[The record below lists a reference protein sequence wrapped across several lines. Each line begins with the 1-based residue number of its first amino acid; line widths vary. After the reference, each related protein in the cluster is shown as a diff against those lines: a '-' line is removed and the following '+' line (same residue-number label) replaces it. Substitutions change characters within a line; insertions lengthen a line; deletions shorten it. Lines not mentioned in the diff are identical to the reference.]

1 MVTTRRLFALT
12 SLVLVMALLPGCAK
26 SHHNRDMRGARADFE
41 PTLKE
46 VALAYNQTCAGGGRE
61 SNNCAHFLSDAFIRA
76 GYTELLD
83 SDLVTERCDCG
94 AGRVVRA
101 QDLLKWFQSKSVR
114 FHSGRLEPNTGFWAV
129 YQEKPGRRH
138 VTILDSNT
146 GKFYGTADCKNWPVQ
161 WNYQW

>member
-1 MVTTRRLFALT
+1 MRVLRCSSVVVLLVALT
-12 SLVLVMALLPGCAK
+12 SLAGCAK
-26 SHHNRDMRGARADFE
+26 SHHDRDLRGAWADYE
-41 PTLKE
+41 PTLKQ
-46 VALAYNQTCAGGGRE
+46 VAKAYTQTCVGGDRE

-83 SDLVTERCDCG
+83 SPLVTQRCKGG

-101 QDLLKWFQSKSVR
+101 QDMLKWFQSKSKR
-114 FHSGRLEPNTGFWAV
+114 FHSGRLEPNTGYWAI
-129 YQEKPGRRH
+129 YQEKPGRHH
-138 VTILDSNT
+138 VAIIDSST